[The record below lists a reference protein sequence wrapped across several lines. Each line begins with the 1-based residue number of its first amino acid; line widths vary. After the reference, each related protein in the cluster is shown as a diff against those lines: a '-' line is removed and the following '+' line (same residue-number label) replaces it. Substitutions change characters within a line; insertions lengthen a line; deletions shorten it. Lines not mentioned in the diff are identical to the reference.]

1 MDIFK
6 KLAELNLPLGEY
18 VLVGSGPL
26 AARGIREAND
36 LDIAVTPKLFKQLL
50 GSKRYQEADG
60 GNGKLF
66 SEADKVEIISKL
78 EWDAYPT
85 SVAEAIKTA
94 DIINGYPFLNIAETI
109 KFKKAL
115 GREKD
120 FRDIE
125 LLADYQRKSA
135 NLSKKVV

>member
-6 KLAELNLPLGEY
+6 KLKELNFPLGDY

-36 LDIAVTPKLFKQLL
+36 LDIAVTTKLLQKLINSKKYKQVEKYSKLFLESENIDIITQL
-50 GSKRYQEADG
+50 D
-60 GNGKLF
+60 
-66 SEADKVEIISKL
+66 
-78 EWDAYPT
+78 WDAYPT
-85 SVAEAIKTA
+85 SVEEAIRTA
-94 DIINGYPFLNIAETI
+94 DIINGFPFLNISETI

-120 FRDIE
+120 FRDIKMLE
-125 LLADYQRKSA
+125 DY
-135 NLSKKVV
+135 KKNR